1 MIVRF
6 VNRKNELSALEK
18 LFEDSRAQLVIV
30 YGRRRVGKTRLLQEF
45 LKGKKGLYFYIPRGG
60 EETILGELSRAVEPE
75 FFKGFRF
82 QNFSAFLEYLSKKF
96 DEKYIVVIDEFQR
109 LSECE
114 GAISLMQKFWDEDFS
129 RRKAMMI
136 LSGSSIGVIR
146 RVALEGD
153 APLYGRRT
161 YTIGVKPLEF
171 LDLREWFKNY
181 SGEDLVKIYAAFGG
195 TPAYLEKIDEGIPPE
210 RNIIGLILKKGGAL
224 YDEPEYLLLE
234 ELRVPSHYMDILTA
248 ISFGKRTFSEISD
261 FTKVRRENL
270 TTYLSSLEMLKLIS
284 REHPVLVEKKRT
296 YYVMTDPFFEFWFRF
311 VRPNKSVLELG
322 LEESLWRNIEEDFN
336 SYLGLV
342 FERISREHIVSKI
355 RSGEIEIDADVIGRW
370 EYGGE
375 EIDLIAYSSRE
386 KRGILFEVK
395 WKELQYSD
403 AKNILSKLI
412 GKSHLVKIEKKE
424 YGLIAKKL
432 SGKEMLKKEGF
443 FAMDLDDMA

>member
-1 MIVRF
+1 
-6 VNRKNELSALEK
+6 
-18 LFEDSRAQLVIV
+18 
-30 YGRRRVGKTRLLQEF
+30 
-45 LKGKKGLYFYIPRGG
+45 
-60 EETILGELSRAVEPE
+60 
-75 FFKGFRF
+75 
-82 QNFSAFLEYLSKKF
+82 
-96 DEKYIVVIDEFQR
+96 
-109 LSECE
+109 
-114 GAISLMQKFWDEDFS
+114 
-129 RRKAMMI
+129 
-136 LSGSSIGVIR
+136 
-146 RVALEGD
+146 
-153 APLYGRRT
+153 
-161 YTIGVKPLEF
+161 
-171 LDLREWFKNY
+171 
-181 SGEDLVKIYAAFGG
+181 
-195 TPAYLEKIDEGIPPE
+195 
-210 RNIIGLILKKGGAL
+210 
-224 YDEPEYLLLE
+224 
-234 ELRVPSHYMDILTA
+234 MDILTA